1 MYTDVPN
8 FGRMFDPEGTRS
20 RSVCSEVRSQCT
32 RKGPRDPPGGAWRTQ
47 HAVRALNTPTRLAVG
62 LKEALVASDG
72 RSVMYT
78 EVHHFERSD
87 PHIHGYGPKIAYTEV
102 PKMADFGSDL
112 YAT

>member
-32 RKGPRDPPGGAWRTQ
+32 RKGPRDPLGALRN
-47 HAVRALNTPTRLAVG
+47 AARALNMPTRLAVG
-62 LKEALVASDG
+62 LKEALVASDV

-87 PHIHGYGPKIAYTEV
+87 PHIHGCGPKIAYTEV
-102 PKMADFGSDL
+102 PKMADFGSDIIGD
-112 YAT
+112 

>member
-8 FGRMFDPEGTRS
+8 FGRMFDPEGIRS

-32 RKGPRDPPGGAWRTQ
+32 RKGPRDPLGALRN
-47 HAVRALNTPTRLAVG
+47 AARALNMPTRLAVG
-62 LKEALVASDG
+62 LKDALVVSDV

-87 PHIHGYGPKIAYTEV
+87 SHIHGYGPKIAYTEV